1 MSNKKI
7 ESWKVRTA
15 KEKEIIV
22 ATKTKTIH
30 PVVDSIVNQ
39 LLEIDCIQ
47 FIRVAKNDIQASN
60 EIAIKGRAKIPIS
73 TPGHCTAIGVHLII
87 EESEKTIQ
95 FFEITSATKGYGERI
110 VRATMT
116 SIPDD
121 WEAIVIMDYS
131 FGFWKKMTNKYDKIM
146 IL

>member
-15 KEKEIIV
+15 KEKKIII

-60 EIAIKGRAKIPIS
+60 EIAIKGRTKIPIS

>member
-15 KEKEIIV
+15 KEKKIII